1 MKIKAVIL
9 DCDGTMFDTE
19 FLSMQSFQIIA
30 DSINFKLPDDF
41 FQQII
46 GTTRAHIIEYLKDYP
61 EYLAVFPQI
70 YVKWVELIKEACTHQ
85 DSLNKP
91 GLIGLLDYLSTHD
104 VKFAIASSSHKD
116 HVEGLVNHMSKHYD
130 FDAIITGEQVK
141 NSKPAPDIFIKASEV
156 LGVKPDECLVI
167 EDSKNG
173 ILAARNAKMHNIFIE
188 DKIKFDENDYR
199 NVDHECHDL
208 NEVITYLKSIA

>member
-30 DSINFKLPDDF
+30 DSINFKLPNDF

-46 GTTRAHIIEYLKDYP
+46 GTTRAHIVEYLKNYP

-70 YVKWVELIKEACTHQ
+70 YVEWQELIKEACTHT

-91 GLIGLLDYLSTHD
+91 GLENLLDYLSSHD
-104 VKFAIASSSHKD
+104 FKFAIASSSHKEHID
-116 HVEGLVNHMSKHYD
+116 RLVNHMSKQYQ
-130 FDAIITGEQVK
+130 FDAIITGDQIK
-141 NSKPAPDIFIKASEV
+141 NSKPAPDTFLKASEV
-156 LGVKPDECLVI
+156 LGIKPDECLVI

-188 DKIKFDENDYR
+188 DKIKFDENDYK
-199 NVDHECHDL
+199 NVDYECHNL
-208 NEVITYLKSIA
+208 NEVIEYLEKIA